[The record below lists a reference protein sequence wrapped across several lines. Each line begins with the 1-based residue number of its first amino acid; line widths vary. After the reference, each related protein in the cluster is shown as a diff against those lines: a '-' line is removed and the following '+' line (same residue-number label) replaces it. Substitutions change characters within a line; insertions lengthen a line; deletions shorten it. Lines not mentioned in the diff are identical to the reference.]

1 MKKSKLRGNIRFSV
15 MALLPGLL
23 ALAPPA
29 GAQKYPSKPIRMVVP
44 FSAGSGADV
53 IARFIG
59 PKLYEAWGQ
68 QVVVDNRGS
77 AGGTVAGIAVATAA
91 PDGYTLLFASSSF
104 AGSAA
109 LYDKLPYDSIRDFAG
124 VALVGSAHQ
133 VLVASPSLNI
143 KSVKELIALAKQ
155 KPRQL
160 NFGSGG
166 IGSGVHYAGELFNYS
181 AGISAVHVPY
191 KGTAD
196 ALNDVISGRTH
207 YAFPPLPAALPLVK
221 SGRLTLLAVAAG
233 QRVAQLPDVPTV
245 AESGLPG
252 YEYYGWYGVLAPAKT
267 PHAVITQLNKELG
280 RIVGTS
286 DMREKLVAVGL
297 VAKASTPDGFEK
309 IIRDEIETRR
319 KVFKAAGVKTE

>member
-1 MKKSKLRGNIRFSV
+1 MKMSEMRSNIYCPV
-15 MALLPGLL
+15 IALLPGLL
-23 ALAPPA
+23 AISPLAE
-29 GAQKYPSKPIRMVVP
+29 AQKYPSKPIRMVVP

-53 IARFIG
+53 LARFIG
-59 PKLYEAWGQ
+59 PKLYETFGQ

-77 AGGTVAGIAVATAA
+77 AGGTVAGIAVASAS
-91 PDGYTLLFASSSF
+91 PDGYTLLFTSSSF

-109 LYDKLPYDSIRDFAG
+109 LYDKLPYDSIRDFSG
-124 VALVGSAHQ
+124 ITLIGSAHQ

-155 KPRQL
+155 KPKQL

-181 AGISAVHVPY
+181 AGIAAVHVPY
-191 KGTAD
+191 KGTVD
-196 ALNDVISGRTH
+196 ALNDVISGRTQ
-207 YAFPPLPAALPLVK
+207 YAFPPLPAALPLIK

-252 YEYYGWYGVLAPAKT
+252 YEYAGWYGVLAPAKT
-267 PHAVITQLNKELG
+267 PRAIIMQLNKELG
-280 RIVGTS
+280 RIVETP
-286 DMREKLVAVGL
+286 DMREKLVAVGV
-297 VAKASTPDGFEK
+297 VAKTSTPEDFEK

-319 KVFKAAGVKTE
+319 KVFRAAGVKAQ